1 MLIPSIIIA
10 RVFSLGSTPSS
21 CGCDLFMVITKP
33 FKTQEEEN
41 FYFQLNANDYRG
53 NLIFHASSELTTL
66 LDSLPRSFKSSPVL
80 VWYAEL
86 IMQHIIQKRIGI

>member
-1 MLIPSIIIA
+1 MLIPPIIIA

-33 FKTQEEEN
+33 FTMPEEEEN

-66 LDSLPRSFKSSPVL
+66 LDSLPRRFKSSPVL
-80 VWYAEL
+80 VWYAEIFTTL
-86 IMQHIIQKRIGI
+86 FKRE

>member
-1 MLIPSIIIA
+1 MLMPQIIIA

-33 FKTQEEEN
+33 FTMQEEEEN

-53 NLIFHASSELTTL
+53 NLIFHASSELTL